1 MTVIW
6 LMKAGQRP
14 RPCLVLLWRRVVD
27 RTLGTFQ
34 PRRPHQCNNC
44 ISCRGTEPVQ
54 WCTAPHSVLLPP
66 AISSTLWSV
75 TNAYQQYLWP
85 SDHSTSNVWLLWT
98 GRKEGTRPTMNNLLS
113 SILLFLSILTSYI
126 STVPLEAA
134 FQGGKQLVL
143 NGWGKKLTRSMAII
157 IFVNIVRRHAT
168 SLQAYHL
175 LPFRKNSRKS
185 LIWIMEKCLVKTAG
199 EI

>member
-1 MTVIW
+1 
-6 LMKAGQRP
+6 
-14 RPCLVLLWRRVVD
+14 
-27 RTLGTFQ
+27 
-34 PRRPHQCNNC
+34 
-44 ISCRGTEPVQ
+44 
-54 WCTAPHSVLLPP
+54 
-66 AISSTLWSV
+66 
-75 TNAYQQYLWP
+75 
-85 SDHSTSNVWLLWT
+85 
-98 GRKEGTRPTMNNLLS
+98 MNNLLS

-134 FQGGKQLVL
+134 FQGGKQLVP